1 MYWNVSK
8 LQSRMLMFHQHCHE
22 VCGNW
27 GIVAGIALDPVVFLI
42 TFPMKQAK
50 EIGLDLNVFFFH
62 SNSHTLGYNYLTHWF
77 RFALVTRKQKEIG
90 VYGILIHLKGKH
102 IWRNDS

>member
-8 LQSRMLMFHQHCHE
+8 LQSRILMFHQHCHE

-50 EIGLDLNVFFFH
+50 EIGLDLNVFFFFH

-77 RFALVTRKQKEIG
+77 RFALVTRKTERNW
-90 VYGILIHLKGKH
+90 GIRYTYPFEGQTYLEK
-102 IWRNDS
+102 

>member
-8 LQSRMLMFHQHCHE
+8 LQPRMLMFHQHCHE

-50 EIGLDLNVFFFH
+50 EIGLDLNVFFSICF
-62 SNSHTLGYNYLTHWF
+62 SNKKTERNWGIRYTYPFEGQTYLE
-77 RFALVTRKQKEIG
+77 K
-90 VYGILIHLKGKH
+90 
-102 IWRNDS
+102 